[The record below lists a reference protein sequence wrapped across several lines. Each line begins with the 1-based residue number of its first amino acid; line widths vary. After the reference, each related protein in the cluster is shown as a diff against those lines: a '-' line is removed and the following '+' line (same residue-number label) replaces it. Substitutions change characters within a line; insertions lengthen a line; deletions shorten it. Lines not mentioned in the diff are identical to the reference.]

1 MTNQITN
8 QKKPNKRDNCVC
20 CGNETQYDEF
30 DHIDKRFFYV
40 DGCGQLCAACWN
52 KLYEHEK
59 AK

>member
-1 MTNQITN
+1 MKE
-8 QKKPNKRDNCVC
+8 KKPNKRDNCVC

-30 DHIDKRFFYV
+30 DHIDKSFFYV
-40 DGCGQLCAACWN
+40 DGCGQLCVACWN